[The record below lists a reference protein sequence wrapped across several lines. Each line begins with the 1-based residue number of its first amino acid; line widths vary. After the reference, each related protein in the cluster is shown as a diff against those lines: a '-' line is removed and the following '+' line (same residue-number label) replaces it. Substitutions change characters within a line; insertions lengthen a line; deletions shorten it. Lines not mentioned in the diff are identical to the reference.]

1 MNITKNRKMYLALDG
16 RSESCNDR
24 FYLFFFLLLCVA
36 TVLPVAYIF
45 ILGTLESTCMMDE
58 ISYKFQGLSSTDCN
72 FQGLL
77 RP

>member
-1 MNITKNRKMYLALDG
+1 MNITKNRKMYSALDG
-16 RSESCNDR
+16 RSESCNGR

-36 TVLPVAYIF
+36 TVLPVVYIF
-45 ILGTLESTCMMDE
+45 ILGTLESRMDE
-58 ISYKFQGLSSTDCN
+58 ISYEFQGLSSTDSN

>member
-1 MNITKNRKMYLALDG
+1 MNITKNRKMYSALDG
-16 RSESCNDR
+16 RSESFNDR

-45 ILGTLESTCMMDE
+45 ILGTLESRMDE

>member
-1 MNITKNRKMYLALDG
+1 MNITNNRKMYSALNG

-36 TVLPVAYIF
+36 TVLPVVYIF
-45 ILGTLESTCMMDE
+45 ILALGTLESRMDE